1 VLIPS
6 SSASLPSFIHNDKTM
21 CKLFG
26 ELMLPPHKGM
36 VPSTCRPQVKTALEK
51 ILLCYKGVAT
61 EEERLLI
68 DDASRDKKGD
78 RETLLVTLDQR
89 VASHFKGLYE
99 TYNKE
104 KDLPTSIKQWIKMKV
119 SLSS

>member
-1 VLIPS
+1 
-6 SSASLPSFIHNDKTM
+6 M

-36 VPSTCRPQVKTALEK
+36 VPSTCKPQVKTALEK
-51 ILLCYKGVAT
+51 IVFCYKGVAT

-68 DDASRDKKGD
+68 DDSSRDKRGD
-78 RETLLVTLDQR
+78 RETLLLALDQR
-89 VASHFKGLYE
+89 VASHFKSLYE
-99 TYNKE
+99 TFDRE
-104 KDLPTSIKQWIKMKV
+104 EQDLPLSIKQWIKMKV